1 VLNSDYNLI
10 IGDIM
15 KKSAKIE
22 QNALKLS
29 MYSILFFILLA
40 FVFSFITGSDSI
52 LFDGIYSLIS
62 FVIAILTLKVS
73 VLAERPDDELFHFG
87 YTRLEPLLNVVK
99 SLFILISCVYAL
111 IGAVRSLSTG
121 GNPVE
126 IGFAVIYS
134 AIAASGGF
142 IIALYLKR
150 KAKTSGSGLL
160 KVEAVEWMV
169 DSALSFGIL
178 VGFIIALLIRNSEWS
193 NLTPFVDPL
202 LLIIITALALPA
214 PVKVL
219 LNNLREMIDMA
230 PPEPFISDIEK
241 LMNEA
246 TDNIALDDYEFR
258 IMKHGRDTFILVHL
272 IVSDA
277 FHFNKVSDLDR
288 IRNGIEKKFLGFNSE
303 IIMEI
308 VFIKDKDWAE
318 LR

>member
-1 VLNSDYNLI
+1 
-10 IGDIM
+10 M
-15 KKSAKIE
+15 KESARIE
-22 QNALKLS
+22 QRALKLS

-73 VLAERPDDELFHFG
+73 KLAEQPDDELFHFG

-111 IGAVRSLSTG
+111 IGAIRSLSTG

-134 AIAASGGF
+134 AIAAGGGF
-142 IIALYLKR
+142 IIALILR
-150 KAKTSGSGLL
+150 QKAGKSGSGLL

-169 DSALSFGIL
+169 DSVLSFGIL
-178 VGFIIALLIRNSEWS
+178 VGFIIALLIRNSQWS
-193 NLTPFVDPL
+193 PLTPFVDPL

-214 PVKVL
+214 PVKIML
-219 LNNLREMIDMA
+219 SNLREMIDMA
-230 PPEPFISDIEK
+230 PPEPFVSDIEK
-241 LMNEA
+241 LLDEA
-246 TDNIALDDYEFR
+246 TSDIELDDYEFR

-272 IVSDA
+272 MVSDE
-277 FHFNKVSDLDR
+277 FKFNTISDLDKIRER
-288 IRNGIEKKFLGFNSE
+288 IEEHMHSFEPE